1 MSEFPSFLRLNNSP
15 LNGYTSFCLSSS
27 CIEGHW
33 VASSFL
39 TFMNNV
45 AINMG
50 IQIYVH
56 SCLSSLVLLHNIAQV
71 ILLNPQVWPNHPL
84 LSSKIFSSSWFLEHK
99 ATENTCRYFCNNILS
114 SLLLQTSPPEDL
126 NSCFCPEG
134 RILWSLSFTRSGDS
148 LPHQL
153 SSPSPC
159 LIWHCIIKRIYN
171 NYYVSIAGE

>member
-1 MSEFPSFLRLNNSP
+1 MFYFFSHSSV
-15 LNGYTSFCLSSS
+15 NGHLYCF
-27 CIEGHW
+27 H
-33 VASSFL
+33 FL

-99 ATENTCRYFCNNILS
+99 ATENTCRYFCNNTLS
-114 SLLLQTSPPEDL
+114 SLLLQPSPPEDL
-126 NSCFCPEG
+126 NSCSCPEG

-148 LPHQL
+148 LLP
-153 SSPSPC
+153 SSTFPS
-159 LIWHCIIKRIYN
+159 
-171 NYYVSIAGE
+171 